1 MAIRIK
7 MVTNALY
14 TAELSVPDMPAVK
27 EPWSTPE
34 PMSIDQIFSEPLNRG
49 AHQTDI
55 GDAFKAADPDWMSK

>member
-34 PMSIDQIFSEPLNRG
+34 PMSIDQIISELLNRG

-55 GDAFKAADPDWMSK
+55 GDAFKAADPD